1 MRPGLS
7 WFVLPC
13 AAVVG
18 AIAPWTLPAA
28 ADSTSSLV
36 MNLSCDGSTSAEVWK
51 NRKTGGLFFRGT
63 SPTGKMTS
71 YLGKT
76 QKTEGVQVYK
86 FQNGSM
92 EYWVWDG
99 SLDSPK
105 AASLEIYK
113 NSRLVK
119 RHECKRV

>member
-1 MRPGLS
+1 MSIALS
-7 WFVLPC
+7 RFVLPC
-13 AAVVG
+13 MTIAC
-18 AIAPWTLPAA
+18 AIAASTLPAA

-86 FQNGSM
+86 FQSGNM

-99 SLDSPK
+99 NLDSPQ
-105 AASLEIYK
+105 AASLEIYQ